1 MNYYVN
7 FKSFEELCQNAKID
21 YNNKKC
27 PAFFMAESVE
37 NYAGC
42 YLVKKKDNKGNWHY
56 KCGYK
61 GNTTTN
67 RLDKYN
73 VRDIICLGFIFA
85 EKDEKERFDEDIHTK
100 LEQFFKMKFKGSEC
114 VFEGS
119 DGEWC
124 HFENFEED
132 DSKFINYCI
141 QSCYYYRTGRTPD
154 IKKKYFWPPKE
165 GSQNICIEK
174 TVNYFSKIKGYAEFL
189 MACKCRFGKSFTTL
203 EIIKSLEDKQI
214 IKNKLHLI
222 TSYRPSDIIEEWYN
236 TSIFHN
242 DFIWDVYV
250 HPSYKDKFP
259 YAKSLDDLNRKSTG
273 IVIASTQCLLKATKN
288 EKDEL
293 DYSEY
298 SKKLQSINWGVI
310 GTDED
315 DVGNNKENALTFRQ
329 KLNAEKIIRITG
341 TAYQELIWE
350 SHKFNSDNFYIFDYI
365 EEQKLKEFYS
375 CLGIN
380 NPYKD
385 MPKMKFYTIDL
396 AKKIFDEEIKSENG
410 FSLNEF
416 FRTENDKFV
425 HKEQVVKFIKKLIDI
440 EECKTSEE
448 KWAVLDN
455 NEFNIKNSL
464 IKLPAGTIEAFDN
477 LVKSLDDYKKYVFIK
492 ATGEK
497 PDVKSTKEL
506 IEKINEVNK
515 DNKKTITYTVYKL
528 GRGVSIP
535 QFNAVL
541 HLAGTEESAVNC
553 YEQFNFRP
561 QTPCPGKEVCYVFDF
576 APNRISIMQEQIAV
590 FRAKLYNKSIDETR
604 KEVLNY
610 YPAFKLNNCNWVKK
624 SYEDYLNELSLVR
637 DTKAL
642 TEELVK
648 VSPSGFLDKM
658 KISNTLVQVNTNNVT
673 KVKYKTSGPKTK
685 NSGELL
691 TEEEILEQLKRKEEN
706 DIKKQKRKFV
716 ECLNNTLRFV
726 WVRNNGKPF
735 NSKIYKKLI
744 NDTKVQD
751 WISDAELNIPN
762 YFYELLDEA
771 YTNSYFV
778 ISFDRYLI
786 STYNEKSFDELCPI
800 KLGKNEYK
808 TPLKY
813 IEKMWAYSLSND
825 KLKNNEIF
833 FEPCSKTGEFSKF
846 AIDNK
851 YVKKEN
857 CYFNTR
863 NRWSAALTS
872 LNIFGDFN
880 YKKFKTNI
888 FISKIENDI
897 INIETIIENKIEN
910 KICNFNEGDFTMP
923 VPDRIYMNPPYDN
936 NLHFDIMEKL
946 SKCYKTRLLDISPV
960 GKLQDPTA
968 QHDKSSEYFKYEN
981 SILKHIEKL
990 EVIKSS
996 DAEKEFKGARF
1007 GVDLAIYVLTEKGGF
1022 DYFNFNNDT
1031 IINKVLN
1038 KLHSLKENEKVKI
1051 EQNKKDGY
1059 RVRICRCNNT
1069 SQIHGVKYKDIK
1081 PLGDLYVFYNG
1092 MKDGKKWYNFWKKNQ
1107 HTKETDEITDSIH
1120 FDTEDEANNFVSF
1133 FDTKCGKYIQ
1143 IKLCTNQFFPVDT
1156 GSKLVWLNDYKKK
1169 YTEKDII
1176 DYYGIEGYIDD
1187 NTGEPG
1193 SEWEKILN
1201 TMEEIK

>member
-7 FKSFEELCQNAKID
+7 FKSFEELCPKAKID

-61 GNTTTN
+61 GNTATN

-73 VRDIICLGFIFA
+73 VRDIICLGYNFA

-165 GSQNICIEK
+165 GSQNICIDK
-174 TVNYFSKIKGYAEFL
+174 TVNYFSEIKGYAEFL

-214 IKNKLHLI
+214 IENKLHLI

-242 DFIWDVYV
+242 DFNWDVYV

-298 SKKLQSINWGVI
+298 SKKLQSIKWGVI

-341 TAYQELIWE
+341 TAYQELILE

-365 EEQKLKEFYS
+365 EEQKLKESYS

-425 HKEQVVKFIKKLIDI
+425 HKEQVAKFIKKLIDI

-464 IKLPAGTIEAFDN
+464 IELPAGTIEAFDN
-477 LVKSLDDYKKYVFIK
+477 LVKSLGDYKKYVFIK

-506 IEKINEVNK
+506 IEKINEANK

-541 HLAGTEESAVNC
+541 HLAGTEESSVNC

-610 YPAFKLNNCNWVKK
+610 YPAFKLNNCEWKQK
-624 SYEDYLNELSLVR
+624 SYEEYLNELSLVR
-637 DTKAL
+637 DNKAL
-642 TEELVK
+642 TEDLVK
-648 VSPSGFLDKM
+648 VSPIGLLGRLK
-658 KISNTLVQVNTNNVT
+658 NTEHNVTVNTNDVN
-673 KVKYKTSGPKTK
+673 KPKYKVTGTK
-685 NSGELL
+685 LKKNENGL
-691 TEEEILEQLKRKEEN
+691 TEEEIQKLL
-706 DIKKQKRKFV
+706 KKQKESEEKKQRRNFV
-716 ECLNNTLRFV
+716 ECINNTLRFV
-726 WVRNNGKPF
+726 WVRNEGKPF
-735 NSKIYKKLI
+735 NSKIYKKYIL
-744 NDTKVQD
+744 DEKVQK
-751 WISDAELNIPN
+751 WIKETEIKIHDN
-762 YFYELLDEA
+762 FYELLDLA
-771 YTNSYFV
+771 YSDNLFV

-786 STYNEKSFDELCPI
+786 STYNKKSFDELCPI
-800 KLGKNEYK
+800 KLGKHDYV
-808 TPLKY
+808 TPYHYVEQMWEKSIKAEK
-813 IEKMWAYSLSND
+813 IEND
-825 KLKNNEIF
+825 EIF
-833 FEPCSKTGEFSKF
+833 IEPCSKIGEFSKYG
-846 AIDNK
+846 IEKK
-851 YVKKEN
+851 YLKENN
-857 CYFNTR
+857 CYFICR
-863 NRWSAALTS
+863 NDWTASLTS
-872 LNIFGDFN
+872 LNIFNEFDYIKHKN
-880 YKKFKTNI
+880 QI
-888 FISKIENDI
+888 
-897 INIETIIENKIEN
+897 TIDKIEN
-910 KICNFNEGDFTMP
+910 KKYKINNDNGKILIGELNMP
-923 VPDRIYMNPPYDN
+923 KGRIIMNPPYDG
-936 NLHFDIMEKL
+936 NLHLKILEEIKNITNKPIVNI
-946 SKCYKTRLLDISPV
+946 SPIRWLLDPV
-960 GKLQDPTA
+960 SDKKNTSDLKTFENLIKNINEIEIKPAKETNKAFGIKTGDLGIYTLNSKTGNKFDYIAFQKNYIGEKRYEFLMKLVNFNTA
-968 QHDKSSEYFKYEN
+968 K
-981 SILKHIEKL
+981 
-990 EVIKSS
+990 IKN
-996 DAEKEFKGARF
+996 KMKP
-1007 GVDLAIYVLTEKGGF
+1007 GF
-1022 DYFNFNNDT
+1022 D
-1031 IINKVLN
+1031 
-1038 KLHSLKENEKVKI
+1038 
-1051 EQNKKDGY
+1051 QNKWGVPLATVRGFGSGKNYDIVSLIHNEPYHNYDDFLKTTFKKKD
-1059 RVRICRCNNT
+1059 
-1069 SQIHGVKYKDIK
+1069 VKEKDPDKQWFLEFDTYEEAKNFIESTRTK
-1081 PLGDLYVFYNG
+1081 VFYFLNIFL
-1092 MKDGKKWYNFWKKNQ
+1092 KLDQNVPLNFLPY
-1107 HTKETDEITDSIH
+1107 T
-1120 FDTEDEANNFVSF
+1120 
-1133 FDTKCGKYIQ
+1133 
-1143 IKLCTNQFFPVDT
+1143 
-1156 GSKLVWLNDYKKK
+1156 NDYKLPW
-1169 YTEKDII
+1169 TNERFCNHFF
-1176 DYYGIEGYIDD
+1176 GITGYIDD
-1187 NTGEPG
+1187 DNAVKD
-1193 SEWEKILN
+1193 SEWEIILD
-1201 TMEEIK
+1201 TIKEKK

>member
-1 MNYYVN
+1 MITNVN
-7 FKSFEELCQNAKID
+7 FKSFAELCPEAKID
-21 YNNKKC
+21 FDNKKC
-27 PAFFMAESVE
+27 SAYFMAKAVKEF
-37 NYAGC
+37 AGC
-42 YLVKKKDNKGNWHY
+42 YIVKKCLNGEWHY
-56 KCGYK
+56 KIGYK
-61 GNTTTN
+61 GKTENN
-67 RLDKYN
+67 RLNKYN
-73 VRDIICLGFIFA
+73 VRDVNCLGFIF
-85 EKDEKERFDEDIHTK
+85 ENPNEKERFDEDIHK
-100 LEQFFKMKFKGSEC
+100 KFEKFFDIKFKGSEG

-119 DGEWC
+119 DSEWC
-124 HFENFEED
+124 HYDGFKENDEQ
-132 DSKFINYCI
+132 FIKDC
-141 QSCYYYRTGRTPD
+141 QQACYYYRTRTKPKA
-154 IKKKYFWPPKE
+154 IKSQFWGPKI
-165 GSQNICIEK
+165 GSQDICIEK
-174 TVNYFSKIKGYAEFL
+174 AFNYFSKKNSINEFL
-189 MACKCRFGKSFTTL
+189 IAAKCRFGKSYTSLKIIDKL
-203 EIIKSLEDKQI
+203 EKTGKL
-214 IKNKLHLI
+214 KNNLHLI
-222 TSYRPSDIIEEWYN
+222 TSYRPSDIIGEWYE
-236 TSIFHN
+236 TIISHV
-242 DFIWDVYV
+242 DFNWDVYV
-250 HPSYKDKFP
+250 HPSLQDK
-259 YAKSLDDLNRKSTG
+259 YQHAKTL
-273 IVIASTQCLLKATKN
+273 
-288 EKDEL
+288 DEL
-293 DYSEY
+293 DKNSKGFVIVGSHCLIKKSKTNSNDEVDYSKY
-298 SKKLQSINWGVI
+298 SKKLQKLNFGVI
-310 GTDED
+310 CADED
-315 DVGNNKENALTFRQ
+315 DVGNNKEKAINFRANN
-329 KLNAEKIIRITG
+329 LNYENVIRITG

-350 SHKFNSDNFYIFDYI
+350 SNKFNNENTYIFDYV
-365 EEQKLKEFYS
+365 EEQKLKEYYKF
-375 CLGIN
+375 LGVN

-385 MPKMKFYTIDL
+385 MASMKFLTINL
-396 AKKIFDEEIKSENG
+396 AEKIFNEEIGSEKG

-416 FRTENDKFV
+416 FRTKENDKTKFV
-425 HKEQVVKFIKKLIDI
+425 HELQVLKHVKKTLNVDECIEDEEQ
-440 EECKTSEE
+440 
-448 KWAVLDN
+448 WAIFDS
-455 NEFNIKNSL
+455 FHIKNVL
-464 IKLPAGTIEAFDN
+464 IKLPAGTIEAFDKLFKN
-477 LVKSLDDYKKYVFIK
+477 LGYRNYEFIK
-492 ATGEK
+492 YTGDK
-497 PDVKSTKEL
+497 CDAKTKQDL
-506 IEKINEVNK
+506 IDKIEKANLN
-515 DNKKTITYTVYKL
+515 NKKTITYTIYKG
-528 GRGVSIP
+528 GRGVSIKH
-535 QFNAVL
+535 FDAVL
-541 HLAGTEESAVNC
+541 HWAGTEESSISC
-553 YEQFNFRP
+553 YEQFNYRA
-561 QTPCPGKEVCYVFDF
+561 QTPRPGKTECYVFDY
-576 APNRISIMQEQIAV
+576 APNRVALMREQIAV
-590 FRAKLYNKSIDETR
+590 FRAKRFKKQIEEAR

-610 YPAFKLNNCNWVKK
+610 YPAFKLNKCEWIEQK
-624 SYEDYLNELSLVR
+624 YEDFLNELSLVR

-648 VSPSGFLDKM
+648 VSPSGFLDKL
-658 KISNTLVQVNTNNVT
+658 KIPNTLVQVNTNNVT
-673 KVKYKTSGPKTK
+673 KVKYKTSGQKTK
-685 NSGELL
+685 NREELL

-726 WVRNNGKPF
+726 WVRNYGKPF

-744 NDTKVQD
+744 SDTKVQD
-751 WISDAELNIPN
+751 WISDAELNIPDN
-762 YFYELLDEA
+762 FYELLEEA
-771 YTNSYFV
+771 YENSYFV

-808 TPLKY
+808 TPIKY
-813 IEKMWAYSLSND
+813 IEKMWFYSLSND

-846 AIDNK
+846 GIDNK

-863 NRWSAALTS
+863 NRWAAALTS

-888 FISKIENDI
+888 FISKIEND
-897 INIETIIENKIEN
+897 TIKIKN

-923 VPDRIYMNPPYDN
+923 IPNRIHMNPPYDN

-946 SKCYKTRLLDISPV
+946 SKCYKTRLVDISPV

-968 QHDKSSEYFKYEN
+968 QHDKTSEYFKYEN

-1069 SQIHGVKYKDIK
+1069 SQIHGVKYKYIK

-1120 FDTEDEANNFVSF
+1120 FDTENEANNFVSF

-1169 YTEKDII
+1169 YTEKDIV

-1187 NTGEPG
+1187 NTGKPG

>member
-1 MNYYVN
+1 MITNVN
-7 FKSFEELCQNAKID
+7 FKSFEELCPEAKID
-21 YNNKKC
+21 FDNKKC
-27 PAFFMAESVE
+27 SAFFMAKAVKE
-37 NYAGC
+37 YAGC
-42 YLVKKKDNKGNWHY
+42 YIVKKCLNGEWHY
-56 KCGYK
+56 KIGYK
-61 GNTTTN
+61 GKTETN

-73 VRDIICLGFIFA
+73 VRDIICLGFIFG
-85 EKDEKERFDEDIHTK
+85 EPNEKERFDEDIHK
-100 LEQFFKMKFKGSEC
+100 NFENFFNIRFKGSEG

-119 DGEWC
+119 DSEWC
-124 HFENFEED
+124 HYNGFKENDEQ
-132 DSKFINYCI
+132 FIKDCK
-141 QSCYYYRTGRTPD
+141 QACYYYRTGTKPKA
-154 IKKKYFWPPKE
+154 IKTQFWGPRV
-165 GSQNICIEK
+165 GSQDKCIEK
-174 TVNYFSKIKGYAEFL
+174 AFKYFSNNNSFNEFL
-189 MACKCRFGKSFTTL
+189 IAAKCRYGKCYTSLKIIDKL
-203 EIIKSLEDKQI
+203 ETENVLKHH
-214 IKNKLHLI
+214 LHLI
-222 TSYRPSDIIEEWYN
+222 TSYRPSDIIAEWYD
-236 TSIFHN
+236 TVITHN
-242 DFIWDVYV
+242 DFNWDVFV
-250 HPSYKDKFP
+250 HPSLQNKFP
-259 YAKSLDDLNRKSTG
+259 HAKTLDDLNKNSKG
-273 IVIASTQCLLKATKN
+273 IVIASTQCLIKKSKIN
-288 EKDEL
+288 DEV
-293 DYSEY
+293 DYSKY
-298 SKKLQSINWGVI
+298 SKKLQNLKFGVVCA
-310 GTDED
+310 DED
-315 DVGNNKENALTFRQ
+315 DVGNNKENAINFRANN
-329 KLNAEKIIRITG
+329 LNYENVIRITG

-350 SHKFNSDNFYIFDYI
+350 SNKFNDENTYIFDYI
-365 EEQKLKEFYS
+365 EEQKLKAQYKH
-375 CLGIN
+375 LGIN

-385 MPKMKFYTIDL
+385 MASMKFYTINL
-396 AKKIFDEEIKSENG
+396 AEKIFNEEIKSEKG

-416 FRTENDKFV
+416 FRTTENDKTKFV
-425 HKEQVVKFIKKLIDI
+425 HEIQVLKHIKKTLNVDECMEN
-440 EECKTSEE
+440 EEQ
-448 KWAVLDN
+448 WAIFDS
-455 NEFNIKNSL
+455 FPIKNVL
-464 IKLPAGTIEAFDN
+464 IKLPAGTIDAFDKLFKN
-477 LVKSLDDYKKYVFIK
+477 LGYRNYEFIK
-492 ATGEK
+492 YTGENRDAK
-497 PDVKSTKEL
+497 NKEEL
-506 IEKINEVNK
+506 VSKIEKANAE
-515 DNKKTITYTVYKL
+515 NKKTITYTVYRL
-528 GRGVSIP
+528 GRGVSVK
-535 QFNAVL
+535 QFDSVL
-541 HLAGTEESAVNC
+541 HWAGTEESDIGC
-553 YEQFNFRP
+553 YEQFNFRG
-561 QTPCPGKEVCYVFDF
+561 QTPNSNKEVCYVFDY
-576 APNRISIMQEQIAV
+576 APNRISLMQEQIAV
-590 FRAKLYNKSIDETR
+590 FRAKRYEKTIEEVR

-691 TEEEILEQLKRKEEN
+691 TEEEILEQLKRKEET

-786 STYNEKSFDELCPI
+786 STYNEKSFNELCPI

-897 INIETIIENKIEN
+897 INIETIIENKIKN